1 MSDDILIRLSKA
13 KALLLYEG
21 LLKLE
26 ELDLPGAILSAG
38 EVDAFWTVEAAL
50 DKALPVFASDY
61 AAQVAAAENEVQ
73 ARSMTPPTS
82 PRLVLIAAISRNR
95 VLAADGKIPWRM
107 PRDTA
112 HFRARSAG
120 HWLLLGRRTF
130 EQMRDW
136 FRPDQVPLV
145 LTRETPLAVPGGH
158 ARTSLED
165 AIQLARSQG
174 VAELLVCG
182 GGSVYQATLPL
193 AHEVIL
199 TTVEAEFEGDVFFPE
214 LPLEEWRIQ
223 TETHFP
229 PDGNNPHAMRITHWI
244 KEVKGTEVPET
255 HGKALHHFR
264 IP

>member
-1 MSDDILIRLSKA
+1 MTAPKA
-13 KALLLYEG
+13 
-21 LLKLE
+21 
-26 ELDLPGAILSAG
+26 
-38 EVDAFWTVEAAL
+38 
-50 DKALPVFASDY
+50 
-61 AAQVAAAENEVQ
+61 
-73 ARSMTPPTS
+73 

-112 HFRARSAG
+112 HFRARATG

-145 LTRETPLAVPGGH
+145 LTRDVTLSVPGGH
-158 ARTSLED
+158 VRASLED
-165 AIQLARSQG
+165 ALELARSQG

-182 GGSVYQATLPL
+182 GGSIYHATLAL
-193 AHEVIL
+193 ADEVIL

-214 LPLEEWRIQ
+214 LPPEEWRIQ

-229 PDGNNPHAMRITHWI
+229 PDENNPHVMNITHW
-244 KEVKGTEVPET
+244 
-255 HGKALHHFR
+255 LRDRHHA
-264 IP
+264 